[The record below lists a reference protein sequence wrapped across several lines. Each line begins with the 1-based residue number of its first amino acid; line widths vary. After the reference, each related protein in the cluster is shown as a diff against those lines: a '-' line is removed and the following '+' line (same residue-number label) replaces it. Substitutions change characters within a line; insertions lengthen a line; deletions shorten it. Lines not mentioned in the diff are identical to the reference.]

1 MDATFWN
8 ERYAKEAYAYGEA
21 PNTFFA
27 RTLRNYPPGRL
38 LLPLEGEG
46 RNAVFA
52 ASEGWV
58 VDAFDYSVAGKDK
71 ALSLAQKVAVTI
83 QYTVSEVTKYP
94 FAAEAYD
101 AIGLCYAHLSPPD
114 RSYLHQQA
122 SNALRPGGHLILEA
136 FRPAQ
141 LSYHSGGPR
150 NAEWLYTPEML
161 TLDFPGLEF
170 LTLETPIIDL
180 AEGQFH
186 CGEAAVIRLIAQKP
200 A

>member
-8 ERYAKEAYAYGEA
+8 ERYAKDAYAYGEA
-21 PNTFFA
+21 PNAFLA
-27 RTLRNYPPGRL
+27 STLRNYPPGRL

-52 ASEGWV
+52 ASEGWEV
-58 VDAFDYSVAGKDK
+58 HAFDYSVAGKEK
-71 ALSLAQKVAVTI
+71 ALLLAQKAGVSIRYFVT
-83 QYTVSEVTKYP
+83 ELAAYP
-94 FAAEAYD
+94 FAAETYD
-101 AIGLCYAHLSPPD
+101 AIGLCYAHLPPTD
-114 RSYLHQQA
+114 RSYLHQQV
-122 SNALRPGGHLILEA
+122 SHALRPGGHLILEA

-141 LSYHSGGPR
+141 LNYHSGGPR
-150 NAEWLYTPEML
+150 NAEWLYSPEML

-170 LTLETPIIDL
+170 LTLETPIVEL